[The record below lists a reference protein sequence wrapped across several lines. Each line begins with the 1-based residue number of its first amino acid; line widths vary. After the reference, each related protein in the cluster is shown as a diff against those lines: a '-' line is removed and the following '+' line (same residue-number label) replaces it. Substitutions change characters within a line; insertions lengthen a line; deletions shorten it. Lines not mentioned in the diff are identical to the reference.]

1 MSLQKSPRSSL
12 DNQGSR
18 LPAKRRMLHL
28 HRSHPFRQIWPTG
41 LQARFAHRPPTRG
54 GHRRLRQRG
63 RGRFRRLL
71 VGRHRLG
78 QHRFHHIPTA
88 REASMAP
95 TSTRRELLLVR
106 DRLATVRLVTTRPRP
121 CRRLLLGRHRP
132 DNPPFKD
139 ILHLA
144 QKDLPTSPIQISR
157 RTNLDRPSSFLQ

>member
-1 MSLQKSPRSSL
+1 
-12 DNQGSR
+12 
-18 LPAKRRMLHL
+18 
-28 HRSHPFRQIWPTG
+28 
-41 LQARFAHRPPTRG
+41 
-54 GHRRLRQRG
+54 
-63 RGRFRRLL
+63 
-71 VGRHRLG
+71 
-78 QHRFHHIPTA
+78 
-88 REASMAP
+88 MAP

-106 DRLATVRLVTTRPRP
+106 DRLAAARLVTTRPRP